1 MLLGIYI
8 GVVYRK
14 INCLREGTEMNRNW
28 ALVIIAGIIE
38 ILWAVGLKYSS
49 NWISW
54 IGIFLLIYISFVV
67 LLRALE
73 KVPVGTAY
81 AVFTGIGTAG
91 TVLVEMIVF
100 GEPFSWTKILFIL
113 LLIAGVIGLKLIT
126 TESGEKEGAA

>member
-1 MLLGIYI
+1 M
-8 GVVYRK
+8 
-14 INCLREGTEMNRNW
+14 EGTEMNRNW

-38 ILWAVGLKYSS
+38 ILWAIGLKYSS

-54 IGIFLLIYISFVV
+54 LGIFLLIYISFVV

-73 KVPVGTAY
+73 KVPVASAY

-100 GEPFSWTKILFIL
+100 GEPFSWPKIFFIL
-113 LLIAGVIGLKLIT
+113 LLIVGVIGLKLIT
-126 TESGEKEGAA
+126 PESGEKEGAA